1 MGECMVDECPNYEN
15 HTTRFCPLIVCKN
28 CETQGHGRS
37 DCPESLCG
45 LCQKYGHI
53 EYFCGAECDF
63 CNEKYHEIS
72 SCPIFKC
79 NMCLKHGHLSKNC
92 TASEQWVERTCKDQ
106 NSILKLNWKVS
117 KDF

>member
-1 MGECMVDECPNYEN
+1 MNAQIMRTIQLDFALWY
-15 HTTRFCPLIVCKN
+15 FCKN

-53 EYFCGAECDF
+53 DYFCGAKCDF

-79 NMCLKHGHLSKNC
+79 NMCLKYGHLSKNC

-106 NSILKLNWKVS
+106 NPILELKWKVS
-117 KDF
+117 